1 MSGKNKKVRWEK
13 VECEWR
19 PRSRTYCF
27 GNARDGERD
36 RERERD
42 RRREYDG
49 RDRRDRRERERHHD
63 SRYVRR
69 DRRYSERSDVRSP
82 RSQVVDTRSY
92 RDVVRGD
99 RRQEKVVV
107 PPREECT
114 SSTAQARSYSEVV
127 KGGKTISSTSSYRSR
142 QSRSNEEARSDRVET
157 VPRSEK
163 QKVTD
168 RLRTHSWTS
177 YSACTRG
184 PEKQQREQVPES
196 VQREQVLESVQREQ
210 VPESVRSVSELERR
224 NREVE
229 TILKGMFPLID
240 SACLREVISSSQ
252 VIPYNQAQVVQTC
265 MSKVRQKVQEMVGMT
280 LQSAAT
286 ERAETV
292 SWSSSERRVR
302 FSPEVQIEQR
312 QEFGIKNPLKRSG
325 IVMAAGDKWLNEED
339 VVVKKPKAPKKSRKP
354 KKPKVTQASGSPRK
368 VTIVL
373 SGAPDENIV
382 LKRPASQDQ
391 SEVVVKKVTPEKT
404 IVVTEEPGQQRKSR
418 KLSLCPVC
426 YMKNCSVLVS
436 HFRRHVIGKHLP
448 VSFAVWKE
456 MSPQRRMDSIS
467 SFLNSVEDVVG
478 VQSHDELLELVVR
491 NKWFPT

>member
-1 MSGKNKKVRWEK
+1 M
-13 VECEWR
+13 
-19 PRSRTYCF
+19 
-27 GNARDGERD
+27 
-36 RERERD
+36 
-42 RRREYDG
+42 
-49 RDRRDRRERERHHD
+49 
-63 SRYVRR
+63 
-69 DRRYSERSDVRSP
+69 
-82 RSQVVDTRSY
+82 
-92 RDVVRGD
+92 
-99 RRQEKVVV
+99 
-107 PPREECT
+107 
-114 SSTAQARSYSEVV
+114 
-127 KGGKTISSTSSYRSR
+127 
-142 QSRSNEEARSDRVET
+142 
-157 VPRSEK
+157 PRSEK
-163 QKVTD
+163 QKSTD

-184 PEKQQREQVPES
+184 LEKQQREQVP
-196 VQREQVLESVQREQ
+196 ESVQREQ

-292 SWSSSERRVR
+292 SRSSPERRVC

-312 QEFGIKNPLKRSG
+312 QGFGIKNPLKRSG

-404 IVVTEEPGQQRKSR
+404 IVVTEEPGPQQKSR
-418 KLSLCPVC
+418 KLSLRPVC
-426 YMKNCSVLVS
+426 YMKNCSLLVS

-467 SFLNSVEDVVG
+467 SFLNSISDVVG

-491 NKWFPT
+491 NKCVSYPNWC